1 MELWV
6 TIMRTAGSGRGSGGC
21 CAPARS
27 DRSRSAAVPAAG
39 APAVHAVEGGQGV
52 EGMVSLAAGTFSMGS
67 QDAWAAPGDGEAPIH
82 EVSLGPY
89 RIDRCAVSNGDFA
102 AFVDAVGH
110 VTDAE
115 TFGWSYVFAG
125 LLPAG
130 SPVTL
135 AVANAPWWR
144 QVHGAC
150 WRHPEGPQSGLD
162 ERLDHPVVHVSW
174 NDARAYATWAGK
186 RLPTE
191 AEWEYAARGGLEQRV
206 FPWGDEFM
214 PGGEHWMNVWQ
225 GTFPTTTPAR
235 TVGTAPHL
243 SRPTQPM
250 VTGCPTSAGTCG
262 NGVPTGSRRSTTP
275 RARARTRPVRPRAPS
290 GSSAAAPTCV
300 TPRTAAATG

>member
-1 MELWV
+1 
-6 TIMRTAGSGRGSGGC
+6 
-21 CAPARS
+21 
-27 DRSRSAAVPAAG
+27 
-39 APAVHAVEGGQGV
+39 
-52 EGMVSLAAGTFSMGS
+52 MVSLAAGTFSMGS

-115 TFGWSYVFAG
+115 TFGWSYMFAG
-125 LLPAG
+125 LLPTG

-150 WRHPEGPQSGLD
+150 WRHPEGPQSGLAG
-162 ERLDHPVVHVSW
+162 RLDHPVVHVSW
-174 NDARAYATWAGK
+174 NDAHAYAVWAGK

-214 PGGEHWMNVWQ
+214 PGGEHRMNVWQ
-225 GTFPTTTPAR
+225 GDFPDHDTGEDGWH
-235 TVGTAPHL
+235 GTAPVAAYSANGHGL
-243 SRPTQPM
+243 SN
-250 VTGCPTSAGTCG
+250 VCG
-262 NGVPTGSRRSTTP
+262 NVWEWCADWFSPVYYTASPRQDPPGPAAGAERVIRGGSYLCHASYCRRYRVAARSASTPDSSTGNQGFRC
-275 RARARTRPVRPRAPS
+275 AREAS
-290 GSSAAAPTCV
+290 APTPVV
-300 TPRTAAATG
+300 TASA